1 MEKINQNLLKVSLER
16 ENFNFEHAQ
25 TLIFFYAKNRLG
37 CPMVNLISNNQ
48 WMG

>member
-25 TLIFFYAKNRLG
+25 TLIFFYTKNRLG